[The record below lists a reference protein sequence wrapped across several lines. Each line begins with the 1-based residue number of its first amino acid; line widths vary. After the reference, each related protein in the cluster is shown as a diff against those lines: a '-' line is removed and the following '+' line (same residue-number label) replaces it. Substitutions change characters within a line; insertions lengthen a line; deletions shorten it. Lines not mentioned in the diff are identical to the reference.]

1 MRDDFIVRFLNRS
14 TRIMGWLC
22 FPMAVACV
30 VTAIISPDWLS
41 YSVTA
46 FALAGLGTAF
56 LRATPVT
63 LEQLN
68 RFRSG

>member
-1 MRDDFIVRFLNRS
+1 MRDDFTVRFLNRS

-22 FPMAVACV
+22 FPTAVAFV
-30 VTAIISPDWLS
+30 VTAIISTDWLS
-41 YSVTA
+41 YSVIA
-46 FALAGLGTAF
+46 FAGLGTAF

-63 LEQLN
+63 PEQLN